1 MPSPYS
7 RDEQRLRK
15 SKRDVSWWGARIVW
29 NQYFQISGSKWFS
42 LGYGAEAVVTTIPT
56 LSNDKVT
63 RMLMPAYRPTLHSQM
78 VYMPEYR
85 AKRYAAVSVMPTF
98 DFSDRFF
105 LRTGIYAM
113 FAERFRPTD
122 DRMRYIVDASLVY
135 HTGIGPISLSLTK
148 YNVKNWDNL
157 FLTFNFGYAMFRPR
171 GIHY

>member
-1 MPSPYS
+1 M
-7 RDEQRLRK
+7 
-15 SKRDVSWWGARIVW
+15 
-29 NQYFQISGSKWFS
+29 
-42 LGYGAEAVVTTIPT
+42 TTIPT

-63 RMLMPAYRPTLHSQM
+63 RMLMPAYRPTLHSQT

-122 DRMRYIVDASLVY
+122 DRMRYIVA
-135 HTGIGPISLSLTK
+135 ISLSLTK